1 MTPAKSRFKPD
12 REREYKLFLV
22 WQIAPQEV
30 RDLGIAYLEQEGITD
45 PYINEIAGI
54 KTQKAFA
61 EKYGLDEKTLWNWKQ
76 QEPPEEYKELA
87 DFRYYSKQLIKN
99 VMPILYRGFKE
110 RKDPASAKFL
120 MEAHGEYIQ
129 KSEVK
134 IDGTQEL
141 FDNVRIILESVKGG
155 DNEHSG

>member
-1 MTPAKSRFKPD
+1 MTMTEQDFKPD
-12 REREYKLFLV
+12 REREYQLFLI
-22 WQIAPQEV
+22 WQILPQEV
-30 RDLGIAYLEQEGITD
+30 RELGIAYLDQEGITD
-45 PYINEIAGI
+45 QHIRELAGI
-54 KTQKAFA
+54 KTQKEFA
-61 EKYGLDEKTLWNWKQ
+61 QKYGLHQNTITEWKKR
-76 QEPPEEYKELA
+76 PVPEQYKELS

-141 FDNVRIILESVKGG
+141 FDNVKIILESIKGG